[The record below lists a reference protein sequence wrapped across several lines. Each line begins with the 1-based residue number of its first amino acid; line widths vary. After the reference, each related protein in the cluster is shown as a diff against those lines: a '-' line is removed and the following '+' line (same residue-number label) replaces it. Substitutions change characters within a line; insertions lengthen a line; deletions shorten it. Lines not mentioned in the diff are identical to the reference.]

1 VLRFVPTLVVFLICG
16 LNTALANEVSGEA
29 RVRDAD
35 TIVVSGTPVRLNGI
49 DAPENSTRAGMAAT
63 QFMKRLLQGET
74 VACDLNGERTYDR
87 WVGVCHIKV
96 DGRWSDIGAI
106 LVSNGHAL
114 DCRRYSGGRY
124 RALEPTGARG
134 RLKQASYC

>member
-1 VLRFVPTLVVFLICG
+1 VPTLVVFLICS

-74 VACDLNGERTYDR
+74 VACDLNGERTYD
-87 WVGVCHIKV
+87 
-96 DGRWSDIGAI
+96 
-106 LVSNGHAL
+106 N
-114 DCRRYSGGRY
+114 
-124 RALEPTGARG
+124 
-134 RLKQASYC
+134 ASR